1 MKLIHNII
9 FIQCIDIVCIG
20 PRVRLILQFYCQI
33 SANISIMEYLRHIC
47 VSLSLKYTKYIN
59 GSTIIIDENS
69 PLTPSDV
76 RWTQPSFPIT
86 VTISQYRCKFFC
98 TPRNHPTSEENVP
111 RREINSMSRLKQSV
125 EPGRVLAV
133 AFVVVVV
140 VATTWKYITF
150 GGNVIAEYSGFLVR
164 GAWFR
169 DTISM
174 QIPTDSILIPKMS
187 CAGASP
193 FGKSF
198 VSPLTRNFHSGFVRM
213 LMNRSLGFYGG

>member
-1 MKLIHNII
+1 MKLIHNVI
-9 FIQCIDIVCIG
+9 FIQYIDTVCID

-33 SANISIMEYLRHIC
+33 SANISIMEYLRHIYI
-47 VSLSLKYTKYIN
+47 SLSLKYTKYIN

-125 EPGRVLAV
+125 EPCPRRRLRRRRRRRNDVEIYYL
-133 AFVVVVV
+133 
-140 VATTWKYITF
+140 WRKRHRWIF
-150 GGNVIAEYSGFLVR
+150 GISSPR
-164 GAWFR
+164 G
-169 DTISM
+169 
-174 QIPTDSILIPKMS
+174 LIP
-187 CAGASP
+187 
-193 FGKSF
+193 
-198 VSPLTRNFHSGFVRM
+198 RHNFDANSHGF
-213 LMNRSLGFYGG
+213 NPHP